1 MNTNLMTPDGFP
13 RADLDV
19 AQSEHIHHHQLS
31 AFLIFICSTDN
42 TLADNTFE
50 K

>member
-19 AQSEHIHHHQLS
+19 AQSEHISNHN
-31 AFLIFICSTDN
+31 FGPF
-42 TLADNTFE
+42 
-50 K
+50 